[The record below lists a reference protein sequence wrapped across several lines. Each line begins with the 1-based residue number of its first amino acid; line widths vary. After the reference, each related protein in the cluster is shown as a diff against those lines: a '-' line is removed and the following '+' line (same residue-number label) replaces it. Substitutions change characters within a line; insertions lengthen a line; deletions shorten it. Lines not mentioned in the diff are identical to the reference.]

1 VEENKGRRNISTAER
16 KKIGTGKQRVPYC
29 GLGIIFDGHG
39 KDAADGLAESFDEI
53 VIVAAA
59 AFLAR
64 N

>member
-1 VEENKGRRNISTAER
+1 MWSELWY
-16 KKIGTGKQRVPYC
+16 GTTT
-29 GLGIIFDGHG
+29 HG
-39 KDAADGLAESFDEI
+39 KDASDGLAESFDEI